1 MASTGAQ
8 PLRYMFPM
16 PARAELPRLALLTV
30 LVAFA
35 ALSVDIA
42 IPVVNS
48 FAAAFNTTSAAA
60 QLVLS
65 VFVLAFAF
73 THLIAGPLSDR
84 FGRRPVVI
92 GGVAVYTLATIAC
105 LFAQS
110 IEELI
115 AARFLQGI
123 GCCAGPVVG
132 RAIVRDVYGG
142 ERAAKVLAY
151 MSTVMGFVPGVAPII
166 GGVLVEAFGWRA
178 IFVAL
183 LGFGA
188 VAFIGCLFVLDE
200 TNKWRD
206 PAAVRPRQL
215 AGNYFSFLSERA
227 FLAYLAANGFTY
239 AAMLS
244 FHSLSAF
251 VLIEQMGVRT
261 GNYGYWFLGIVVG
274 YVLGTATVARLYGRL
289 APHRL
294 ITIGLS
300 FEVAGAALMA
310 ALGWSRIDAPFAIIG
325 PMMLFMYGAGF
336 VFPNAAAGAIAP
348 YQTKAGA
355 ASALL
360 GFVQFLMGA
369 VISTAVTRFHTGNQT
384 TLVTGVL
391 ICALLALL
399 AFRLLVAKPKPALA
413 PAE

>member
-1 MASTGAQ
+1 MFRARAA
-8 PLRYMFPM
+8 PARYKPAM
-16 PARAELPRLALLTV
+16 PARAGLSRLPLLTI

-42 IPVVNS
+42 IPVVNA
-48 FAAAFNTTSAAA
+48 FAAAFATTSAAA
-60 QLVLS
+60 QLTLS
-65 VFVLAFAF
+65 VFVLAFAV

-84 FGRRPVVI
+84 FGRRPVLIV
-92 GGVAVYTLATIAC
+92 GVAVYTAATVLC
-105 LFAQS
+105 LFAGS
-110 IEELI
+110 IEELV

-151 MSTVMGFVPGVAPII
+151 MSTVMGFVPGVAPIL
-166 GGVLVEAFGWRA
+166 GGVLAEAFGWRA

-183 LGFGA
+183 LVFAA
-188 VAFIGCLFVLDE
+188 VALLGCLFALDE

-206 PAAVRPRQL
+206 PAAVRPRRL
-215 AGNYFSFLSERA
+215 AANYLSFLGDRT
-227 FLAYLAANGFTY
+227 FLAYLVATGFTY
-239 AAMLS
+239 SALLS

-251 VLIEQMGVRT
+251 VLIEQFGVRI

-274 YVLGTATVARLYGRL
+274 YVLGAFTVGRL
-289 APHRL
+289 HGRLGPNTL

-300 FEVAGAALMA
+300 IEVCAATLLA
-310 ALGWSRIDAPFAIIG
+310 ALGWARVDAPAAIIG
-325 PMMLFMYGAGF
+325 PMALFMYGGGF

-360 GFVQFLMGA
+360 GFAQFMAGA
-369 VISTAVTRFHTGNQT
+369 VISTIVTRFHAGNQF

-391 ICALLALL
+391 ICALVGLL
-399 AFRLLVAKPKPALA
+399 AFRLLIAKPKPALA

>member
-1 MASTGAQ
+1 M
-8 PLRYMFPM
+8 
-16 PARAELPRLALLTV
+16 

-48 FAAAFNTTSAAA
+48 FAAAFNTSSTAA
-60 QLVLS
+60 QLTLS
-65 VFVLAFAF
+65 VFVLAFAV

-84 FGRRPVVI
+84 FGRRPVLI
-92 GGVAVYTLATIAC
+92 GGVALYTLASFAC
-105 LFAQS
+105 AFAES
-110 IEELI
+110 IDQLI
-115 AARFLQGI
+115 AARFIQGI

-151 MSTVMGFVPGVAPII
+151 MATVMGLVPGLAPIV
-166 GGVLVEAFGWRA
+166 GGFLVEAFGWRA

-183 LGFGA
+183 LLFGA
-188 VAFIGCLFVLDE
+188 VALVGCLFVLDE

-206 PAAVRPRQL
+206 PAAVRPERL
-215 AGNYFSFLSERA
+215 AANYLDFLGERS
-227 FLAYLAANGFTY
+227 FLAYVAATGFTY

-251 VLIEQMGVRT
+251 VLIEQMGVRIAH
-261 GNYGYWFLGIVVG
+261 YGYWFLGIV
-274 YVLGTATVARLYGRL
+274 LGFISGTFTAGRL
-289 APHRL
+289 HGRAPANAL
-294 ITIGLS
+294 ITLGLGI
-300 FEVAGAALMA
+300 EVAAAALFA
-310 ALGWSRIDAPFAIIG
+310 ALGWLRIDAPVAIIG
-325 PMMLFMYGAGF
+325 PMVLFMYGAGF

-360 GFVQFLMGA
+360 GFIQFTTGA
-369 VISTAVTRFHTGNQT
+369 VIATLVTRFHDGTQV

-391 ICALLALL
+391 VCALLALL
-399 AFRLLVAKPKPALA
+399 SFRLLIAKPKPALA

>member
-1 MASTGAQ
+1 
-8 PLRYMFPM
+8 MFPARAAAARYKPAM
-16 PARAELPRLALLTV
+16 PARADLPRLALLTI

-42 IPVVNS
+42 IPVVNT
-48 FAAAFNTTSAAA
+48 FAAAFNTTSVAA
-60 QLVLS
+60 QLTLS
-65 VFVLAFAF
+65 VFVVAFAA

-84 FGRRPVVI
+84 FGRRPVLI
-92 GGVAVYTLATIAC
+92 GGVGVYVAATILC
-105 LFAQS
+105 VFAQS
-110 IEELI
+110 IDELI

-151 MSTVMGFVPGVAPII
+151 MATIMGFVPGVAPII
-166 GGVLVEAFGWRA
+166 GGLLVEAFGWRA

-183 LGFGA
+183 LCFGV

-206 PAAVRPRQL
+206 PAAVRPRRL
-215 AGNYFSFLSERA
+215 AGNYLSFIGERT
-227 FLAYLAANGFTY
+227 FLAYVAATGFTY
-239 AAMLS
+239 AALLS

-251 VLIEQMGVRT
+251 VLIDHFGVRT
-261 GNYGYWFLGIVVG
+261 GHYGYWFLGIV
-274 YVLGTATVARLYGRL
+274 LGFVAGTFTIGRL
-289 APHRL
+289 HGKLGADTL
-294 ITIGLS
+294 ITIGLGI
-300 FEVAGAALMA
+300 EVAGAVLLA
-310 ALGWSRIDAPFAIIG
+310 ALGWARIDHPAAVIG
-325 PMMLFMYGAGF
+325 PMMVFMYGAGF

-360 GFVQFLMGA
+360 GFIQFMMGA
-369 VISTAVTRFHTGNQT
+369 VISTLVTRFHTGNQI

-391 ICALLALL
+391 ICALLGLL
-399 AFRLLVAKPKPALA
+399 AFRLLIAKPKPALA
-413 PAE
+413 AAE

>member
-1 MASTGAQ
+1 
-8 PLRYMFPM
+8 M

-42 IPVVNS
+42 IPVVNT
-48 FAAAFNTTSAAA
+48 FVAAFNTSSAAA
-60 QLVLS
+60 QLTLS
-65 VFVLAFAF
+65 VFVLAFAA
-73 THLIAGPLSDR
+73 THLVAGPLSDR
-84 FGRRPVVI
+84 LGRRPVLI
-92 GGVAVYTLATIAC
+92 GGAALYTLASLAC
-105 LFAQS
+105 VFAQS
-110 IEELI
+110 IDELI

-151 MSTVMGFVPGVAPII
+151 MATVMGFVPGIAPIV

-183 LGFGA
+183 LCFGA
-188 VAFIGCLFVLDE
+188 AAFLGCLFVLDE

-206 PAAVRPRQL
+206 PAALRPRRL
-215 AGNYFSFLSERA
+215 AGNYVSFLGERS
-227 FLAYLAANGFTY
+227 FLAYVAATGFTY

-251 VLIEQMGVRT
+251 VLIDQMGVRT
-261 GNYGYWFLGIVVG
+261 ANYGYWFLGIV
-274 YVLGTATVARLYGRL
+274 LGFVSGTFTAGRL
-289 APHRL
+289 HGRVGANQV
-294 ITIGLS
+294 ITMGLAIAL
-300 FEVAGAALMA
+300 AGAVLLA
-310 ALGWSRIDAPFAIIG
+310 ALGWARIDAPLAVIG

-360 GFVQFLMGA
+360 GFLQFTAGA
-369 VISTAVTRFHTGNQT
+369 VIATLVTRFHDGTQV

-391 ICALLALL
+391 ACALLGLL
-399 AFRLLVAKPKPALA
+399 AFRLLIAQPKPALA

>member
-1 MASTGAQ
+1 
-8 PLRYMFPM
+8 M
-16 PARAELPRLALLTV
+16 PARADLPRLALLTI

-42 IPVVNS
+42 IPVVNT
-48 FAAAFNTTSAAA
+48 FAAAFNTSSASA
-60 QLVLS
+60 QLTLS

-73 THLIAGPLSDR
+73 THLLAGPLSDR
-84 FGRRPVVI
+84 FGRRPVLI
-92 GGVAVYTLATIAC
+92 GGVAVYTMATIAC
-105 LFAQS
+105 VFAQS

-183 LGFGA
+183 LCFGV

-206 PAAVRPRQL
+206 PAAVTPRRL
-215 AGNYFSFLSERA
+215 AENYLSFLGDRS
-227 FLAYLAANGFTY
+227 FLAYVAATGFTY

-251 VLIEQMGVRT
+251 VLIDHFGVRV
-261 GNYGYWFLGIVVG
+261 GNYGFWFLGIVLG
-274 YVLGTATVARLYGRL
+274 YVLGAFSIGRL
-289 APHRL
+289 HGRVPPNKL
-294 ITIGLS
+294 ITIGLG
-300 FEVAGAALMA
+300 FEVAAATLLA
-310 ALGWSRIDAPFAIIG
+310 TLGWLRIDAPFAIIG

-360 GFVQFLMGA
+360 GFVQFTMGA
-369 VISTAVTRFHTGNQT
+369 IISTVVTRFHTGTQV

-391 ICALLALL
+391 ICALLGLL
-399 AFRLLVAKPKPALA
+399 TFRLLIAKPKPALA

>member
-1 MASTGAQ
+1 
-8 PLRYMFPM
+8 M
-16 PARAELPRLALLTV
+16 PARADLPRLALLTI

-42 IPVVNS
+42 IPVVNT
-48 FAAAFNTTSAAA
+48 FAAAFNTSSASA
-60 QLVLS
+60 QLTLS

-73 THLIAGPLSDR
+73 THLLAGPLSDR
-84 FGRRPVVI
+84 FGRRPVLI
-92 GGVAVYTLATIAC
+92 GGVAVYTMATIAC
-105 LFAQS
+105 VFAQS

-183 LGFGA
+183 LCFGV

-206 PAAVRPRQL
+206 PAAVTPRRL
-215 AGNYFSFLSERA
+215 AENYLSFLGDRS
-227 FLAYLAANGFTY
+227 FLAYVAATGFTY

-251 VLIEQMGVRT
+251 VLIDHFGVRV
-261 GNYGYWFLGIVVG
+261 GNYGFWFLGIVLG
-274 YVLGTATVARLYGRL
+274 YVLGAFSIGRL
-289 APHRL
+289 HGRVPPNKL
-294 ITIGLS
+294 ITIGLG
-300 FEVAGAALMA
+300 FEVAAAALLA
-310 ALGWSRIDAPFAIIG
+310 TLGWLRIDAPFAIIG

-336 VFPNAAAGAIAP
+336 VFPNTAAGAIAP

-360 GFVQFLMGA
+360 GFVQFTMGA
-369 VISTAVTRFHTGNQT
+369 IISTVVTRFHTGTQV

-391 ICALLALL
+391 ICALLGLL
-399 AFRLLVAKPKPALA
+399 TFRLLIAKPKPALA
-413 PAE
+413 AAE

>member
-1 MASTGAQ
+1 LAPEKFNGPGYTSA
-8 PLRYMFPM
+8 M
-16 PARAELPRLALLTV
+16 PARADLPRLALLTI

-42 IPVVNS
+42 IPVVNT

-60 QLVLS
+60 QLTLS
-65 VFVLAFAF
+65 VFVMAFAL

-84 FGRRPVVI
+84 FGRRPVLI
-92 GGVAVYTLATIAC
+92 GGVALYTVASIVC
-105 LFAQS
+105 VFAQS
-110 IEELI
+110 IDELI

-151 MSTVMGFVPGVAPII
+151 MATVMGFVPGVAPIV
-166 GGVLVEAFGWRA
+166 GGLLVEAFGWRA

-183 LGFGA
+183 LCFGA
-188 VAFIGCLFVLDE
+188 VAFLGCLFVLDE

-206 PAAVRPRQL
+206 PAAVRPRRL
-215 AGNYFSFLSERA
+215 AGNYLSFLINRA
-227 FLAYLAANGFTY
+227 FLAYLCANAFTY

-251 VLIEQMGVRT
+251 VLIEQFGVRT
-261 GNYGYWFLGIVVG
+261 GNYGFWFLGIVVG
-274 YVLGTATVARLYGRL
+274 FVLGTFTTGKLHGRVG
-289 APHRL
+289 ANTL
-294 ITIGLS
+294 ITFGLTL
-300 FEVAGAALMA
+300 EVAAAVLLA
-310 ALGWSRIDAPFAIIG
+310 ILGWARIDAPFAIIG
-325 PMMLFMYGAGF
+325 PMTLFMYGAGF

-360 GFVQFLMGA
+360 GFMQFTAGA
-369 VISTAVTRFHTGNQT
+369 VISTIVTRFHTGTQV

-391 ICALLALL
+391 ICALIALVS
-399 AFRLLVAKPKPALA
+399 FRLLIAKPRTVLA

>member
-1 MASTGAQ
+1 LAPDCFTR
-8 PLRYMFPM
+8 PRYIFAM
-16 PARAELPRLALLTV
+16 PARANFPRLAVLMI

-35 ALSVDIA
+35 ALSVDIT
-42 IPVVNS
+42 IPVMSS
-48 FAAAFNTTSAAA
+48 FAAAFNVSGAAA
-60 QLVLS
+60 QLTLS
-65 VFVLAFAF
+65 VFVLAFAT
-73 THLIAGPLSDR
+73 THLLAGPLSDR
-84 FGRRPVVI
+84 FGRRPVLI
-92 GGVAVYTLATIAC
+92 GGATLYTLASVAC
-105 LFAQS
+105 VFADS
-110 IEELI
+110 IDQLI
-115 AARFLQGI
+115 AARFVQGI

-166 GGVLVEAFGWRA
+166 GGTLVEAFGWRA

-183 LGFGA
+183 LGFG
-188 VAFIGCLFVLDE
+188 VAALLGCLFVLDE

-206 PAAVRPRQL
+206 PAAVRPRRL
-215 AGNYFSFLSERA
+215 AGNYLSFLAERS
-227 FLAYLAANGFTY
+227 FLAYVAATGFTY

-251 VLIEQMGVRT
+251 VLIEQFGVRA
-261 GNYGYWFLGIVVG
+261 GHYGYWFLGIVIG
-274 YVLGTATVARLYGRL
+274 YVSGAFSAGRL
-289 APHRL
+289 HGRIAPNTL
-294 ITIGLS
+294 ITLGLG

-310 ALGWSRIDAPFAIIG
+310 GLGWTRTDAPFAVIG

-360 GFVQFLMGA
+360 GFVQFTTGA
-369 VISTAVTRFHTGNQT
+369 VVSTIVTRFHTGTQAT
-384 TLVTGVL
+384 MVTGVL
-391 ICALLALL
+391 VSALLALL
-399 AFRLLVAKPKPALA
+399 TFRLLIAKPAPALV

>member
-1 MASTGAQ
+1 
-8 PLRYMFPM
+8 M
-16 PARAELPRLALLTV
+16 PARAELPRLALLTI

-42 IPVVNS
+42 IPVVNT
-48 FAAAFNTTSAAA
+48 FAAVFNVSSTAA
-60 QLVLS
+60 QLTLS

-84 FGRRPVVI
+84 FGRRPVLI
-92 GGVAVYTLATIAC
+92 GGVAIYTLATIAC
-105 LFAQS
+105 LFADS
-110 IEELI
+110 IDQLI

-151 MSTVMGFVPGVAPII
+151 MATVMGFVPGVAPII
-166 GGVLVEAFGWRA
+166 GGLLVEAFGWRA

-183 LGFGA
+183 LGFGV
-188 VAFIGCLFVLDE
+188 VAFLGCLLVLDE

-206 PAAVRPRQL
+206 ASAVRPRRL
-215 AGNYFSFLSERA
+215 AENYLSFLGERT
-227 FLAYLAANGFTY
+227 FLACMAANGFSY
-239 AAMLS
+239 AALLS

-251 VLIEQMGVRT
+251 VLIDHFGVRT
-261 GNYGYWFLGIVVG
+261 ANYGFWFLGIVLG
-274 YVLGTATVARLYGRL
+274 YVLGAFSVGRL
-289 APHRL
+289 HGRITGNRL

-300 FEVAGAALMA
+300 IEVAGAALLA
-310 ALGWSRIDAPFAIIG
+310 VLGWLRIDSPFAVIG

-360 GFVQFLMGA
+360 GFIQFTMGA
-369 VISTAVTRFHTGNQT
+369 VISTVITRFHTGNQV

-391 ICALLALL
+391 ICALLGLL
-399 AFRLLVAKPKPALA
+399 VFRLLMAKPKPQLA